1 MLRPVSRRE
10 LIIKLKRLGFSG
22 PFSGG
27 RHQFME
33 KGGLKIFVPNPH
45 GKDIG
50 KDLVKQ
56 IIKDLKI
63 SEKEFFEL

>member
-1 MLRPVSRRE
+1 
-10 LIIKLKRLGFSG
+10 
-22 PFSGG
+22 
-27 RHQFME
+27 ME
-33 KGGLKIFVPNPH
+33 KSNFKIFIPNPH